1 MKTRSILNIFA
12 IVAVMLM
19 AFSFVP
25 STKEDSVTVKDNT
38 EESLIAVKNAASN
51 STEPPVKAA
60 VPKTTVK
67 NELVEQIKSLKIGSI
82 ISLQDSNGKVTQQV
96 ITRKLKDQMLKGLN
110 MESDCMVTYC
120 DEKTGITW
128 CCYYTGT
135 GSWCVQMSD

>member
-1 MKTRSILNIFA
+1 MKTRSILSIFA

-19 AFSFVP
+19 AFSFAP
-25 STKEDSVTVKDNT
+25 STKEDSVAVKDNT
-38 EESLIAVKNAASN
+38 EESRVDM
-51 STEPPVKAA
+51 
-60 VPKTTVK
+60 PKITVK
-67 NELVEQIKSLKIGSI
+67 KELIEQIKSLKIGSI

-96 ITRKLKDQMLKGLN
+96 VTRKLKDQMLKGLN